1 MIITETVTV
10 PTPHGEEERWAYF
23 YLPADY
29 EKHPRKRYPVIYFFD
44 GHNVFFD
51 EDATYGKSWG
61 LGEYLDA
68 HRTPVIVAAVE
79 CDHSPEGGRLS
90 EYSPYTFDDAYFG
103 HVDGRGEAFMQWM
116 INAFKPYVDDSLRTL
131 PDRNHTMIAGSS
143 MGGLMTLY
151 AVTAHNDVFSK
162 GAALSPSVGFSNA
175 ELLDTIHSAR
185 IGRGTILYMD
195 MGEKELGSRG
205 RRTALANVA
214 TELLMKNV
222 KLSFRI
228 VPGGEHCEAS
238 WERQIPFFMDT
249 LLYPGNRK

>member
-1 MIITETVTV
+1 MTGI
-10 PTPHGEEERWAYF
+10 
-23 YLPADY
+23 
-29 EKHPRKRYPVIYFFD
+29 K
-44 GHNVFFD
+44 
-51 EDATYGKSWG
+51 
-61 LGEYLDA
+61 
-68 HRTPVIVAAVE
+68 
-79 CDHSPEGGRLS
+79 
-90 EYSPYTFDDAYFG
+90 
-103 HVDGRGEAFMQWM
+103 
-116 INAFKPYVDDSLRTL
+116 TL
-131 PDRNHTMIAGSS
+131 PGSERPREKMIRSGAGS
-143 MGGLMTLY
+143 L
-151 AVTAHNDVFSK
+151 
-162 GAALSPSVGFSNA
+162 SNA